1 MGFLVHVQPR
11 TFLTAPFPGEAPHV
25 RDRGVH
31 LPLRDAC
38 SGALVLQRVV
48 AEAPWSV
55 AEWAVALR
63 FDIPR
68 ATVPVL
74 VLG

>member
-1 MGFLVHVQPR
+1 MVAPQDPTAHAKAVQVGWESM
-11 TFLTAPFPGEAPHV
+11 AE
-25 RDRGVH
+25 
-31 LPLRDAC
+31 PLDFRFH
-38 SGALVLQRVV
+38 V

-68 ATVPVL
+68 ATIL
-74 VLG
+74 VLSLSDTPHEFWGPKRPKHS